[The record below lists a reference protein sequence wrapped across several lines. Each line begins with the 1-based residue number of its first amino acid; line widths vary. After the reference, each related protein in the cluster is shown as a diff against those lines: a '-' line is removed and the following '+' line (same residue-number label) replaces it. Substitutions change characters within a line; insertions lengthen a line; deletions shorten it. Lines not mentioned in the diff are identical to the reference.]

1 MTTVNVVK
9 KRGIRVHPRLM
20 FHIDYW
26 MLLAFAGLVII
37 GLLTVYSTTFD
48 LGRQWHDGD
57 AGYFMRR
64 QLIALA
70 LGLVGFVAVFIFDY
84 NLLLKLSIVIFIVA
98 IIGLI
103 ATLAVGVES
112 LGAKRG
118 LMGGSIQPSELA
130 KLATIIYIAH
140 WLSSKGDRIKGVTYG
155 LIPFSIIVGAVCGL
169 IVRQPDL
176 STAVLIA
183 SVSFTLFFIAGADLK
198 QFILAIV
205 IGGAVFA
212 VLVFVFPHA
221 QARVEAYRIAL
232 ENPMAA
238 GYQVEQ
244 TLAAVANGGIW
255 GVGPGAS
262 TQKFI
267 PLPAAHTDGAF
278 AILAEEY
285 GLVGSLATMSLMAIL
300 VWRGLKAAGSARD
313 GYGFLLAVGITCWL
327 GFQTLLNIAVI
338 TAVIPVTG
346 IPLPF
351 ISYGGSAFA
360 MSIVGAGVLLNVS
373 RDSSIMI
380 RPQPK
385 PSSSRERRRDS

>member
-84 NLLLKLSIVIFIVA
+84 HLLRKLSIVIFIVA
-98 IIGLI
+98 ILGLI

>member
-84 NLLLKLSIVIFIVA
+84 HLLRKLSIVIFIVA

>member
-1 MTTVNVVK
+1 MATVNVIK
-9 KRGIRVHPRLM
+9 KKGNRVSPTLF

-26 MLLAFAGLVII
+26 LLLAVAGLIII

-48 LGRQWHDGD
+48 IGRQWHDGD
-57 AGYFMRR
+57 SGYFIRR
-64 QLIALA
+64 QLMALL
-70 LGLVGFVAVFIFDY
+70 LGLTGFLAVLVFDY
-84 NLLLKLSIVIFIVA
+84 HILRKFSIVIFLVA
-98 IIGLI
+98 LIGLVV
-103 ATLAVGVES
+103 TLIFGEES
-112 LGAKRG
+112 LGAQRG
-118 LMGGSIQPSELA
+118 LLGGSYQPAELA

-140 WLSSKGDRIKGVTYG
+140 WLSSKGDRIKMATYG
-155 LIPFSIIVGAVCGL
+155 LVPFAIIVGVVCGL

-183 SVSFTLFFIAGADLK
+183 LISFTLFFVAGADIK
-198 QFILAIV
+198 QFTLAI
-205 IGGAVFA
+205 ILGGAVFMA
-212 VLVFVFPHA
+212 LVLVFPHA
-221 QARVEAYRIAL
+221 AARWEAYQITLVNPL
-232 ENPMAA
+232 ES

-244 TLAAVANGGIW
+244 TLAALANGGLF

-267 PLPAAHTDGAF
+267 PLPAGHTDGAF
-278 AILAEEY
+278 AILAEEF
-285 GLVGSLATMSLMAIL
+285 GLIGALSVMGLMAIL
-300 VWRGLKAAGSARD
+300 VWRGFRAANQARD
-313 GYGFLLAVGITCWL
+313 GYGSLLAIGITCWL

-360 MSIVGAGVLLNVS
+360 ISIVGAGVLLNVS
-373 RDSSIMI
+373 RDASILK

-385 PSSSRERRRDS
+385 TRGTS

>member
-1 MTTVNVVK
+1 MATVNVVR
-9 KRGIRVHPRLM
+9 KRGLRVHPRLM

-26 MLLAFAGLVII
+26 LLLAVAGLVIV

-48 LGRQWHDGD
+48 IGRQWHEGD
-57 AGYFMRR
+57 AGYFVRR
-64 QLIALA
+64 QLVALA
-70 LGLVGFVAVFIFDY
+70 LGLVGFLAVLVFDY
-84 NLLLKLSIVIFIVA
+84 HILRKFSIVIFAVA
-98 IIGLI
+98 IVGLV
-103 ATLAVGVES
+103 ATLAIGEES

-130 KLATIIYIAH
+130 KLAIIIYIAH

-155 LIPFSIIVGAVCGL
+155 LVPFSIIVGIVCGL
-169 IVRQPDL
+169 IVRQPDI

-183 SVSFTLFFIAGADLK
+183 MISFTMFFIAGADLK
-198 QFILAIV
+198 QFVLAI
-205 IGGAVFA
+205 ILGGAVFA

-232 ENPMAA
+232 ENPLAA

-244 TLAAVANGGIW
+244 TLAALANGGIF

-262 TQKFI
+262 MQKFI

-285 GLVGSLATMSLMAIL
+285 GLVGAVGVMTLMAIL
-300 VWRGLKAAGSARD
+300 VWRGFKTASQARD

-327 GFQTLLNIAVI
+327 GYQTLLNIAVI

-360 MSIVGAGVLLNVS
+360 MSIVGAGVLINVS
-373 RDSSIMI
+373 RDASIMI

-385 PSSSRERRRDS
+385 APSSR

>member
-1 MTTVNVVK
+1 MTTVNVVR
-9 KRGIRVHPRLM
+9 KRGLRVHPKLM

-26 MLLAFAGLVII
+26 LLLAVAGLVII

-57 AGYFMRR
+57 TGYFMRR
-64 QLIALA
+64 QLVALGIGLLGFVGVMLFDYQILRKFSVVIFGIALV
-70 LGLVGFVAVFIFDY
+70 GLLAT
-84 NLLLKLSIVIFIVA
+84 L
-98 IIGLI
+98 IIGE
-103 ATLAVGVES
+103 ES

-118 LMGGSIQPSELA
+118 LLGGSFQPSELA
-130 KLATIIYIAH
+130 KLAIIIYTAH
-140 WLSSKGDRIKGVTYG
+140 WLSSKGDRIKGLTYG
-155 LIPFSIIVGAVCGL
+155 LVPFSIIVGAVCGL

-183 SVSFTLFFIAGADLK
+183 MISFTLFFIAGADLK
-198 QFILAIV
+198 QFVLAIV
-205 IGGAVFA
+205 LGGAVFA
-212 VLVFVFPHA
+212 FLVFAFPHA
-221 QARVEAYRIAL
+221 QARWEAYRIAL
-232 ENPMAA
+232 EDPLAA

-244 TLAAVANGGIW
+244 TLAALANGGVF

-278 AILAEEY
+278 AILAEEF
-285 GLVGSLATMSLMAIL
+285 GLVGALGVMSLMAIL
-300 VWRGLKAAGSARD
+300 VWRGFKAASHARD

-360 MSIVGAGVLLNVS
+360 MSIIGAGVLINVS
-373 RDSSIMI
+373 RDASIMK

-385 PSSSRERRRDS
+385 ATNSR

>member
-1 MTTVNVVK
+1 
-9 KRGIRVHPRLM
+9 
-20 FHIDYW
+20 
-26 MLLAFAGLVII
+26 
-37 GLLTVYSTTFD
+37 
-48 LGRQWHDGD
+48 
-57 AGYFMRR
+57 
-64 QLIALA
+64 LIAA
-70 LGLVGFVAVFIFDY
+70 
-84 NLLLKLSIVIFIVA
+84 
-98 IIGLI
+98 
-103 ATLAVGVES
+103 
-112 LGAKRG
+112 
-118 LMGGSIQPSELA
+118 
-130 KLATIIYIAH
+130 
-140 WLSSKGDRIKGVTYG
+140 
-155 LIPFSIIVGAVCGL
+155 
-169 IVRQPDL
+169 
-176 STAVLIA
+176 
-183 SVSFTLFFIAGADLK
+183 VSFTLFFIAGADLK
-198 QFILAIV
+198 QFVLAIV

-212 VLVFVFPHA
+212 MLVFVFPHA

-285 GLVGSLATMSLMAIL
+285 GLVGALSTMSLMAIL
-300 VWRGLKAAGSARD
+300 VWRGLKTAGSARD

-385 PSSSRERRRDS
+385 PSSSR

>member
-1 MTTVNVVK
+1 MTTVNVVR
-9 KRGIRVHPRLM
+9 KRGLRVHPKLM

-26 MLLAFAGLVII
+26 LLLAVAGLVII

-57 AGYFMRR
+57 TGYFMRR
-64 QLIALA
+64 QLVALGIGLLGFVGVMLFDYQILRKFSVVIFGIALV
-70 LGLVGFVAVFIFDY
+70 GLLAT
-84 NLLLKLSIVIFIVA
+84 L
-98 IIGLI
+98 IIGE
-103 ATLAVGVES
+103 ES

-118 LMGGSIQPSELA
+118 LLGGSFQPSELA
-130 KLATIIYIAH
+130 KLATIIYTAH
-140 WLSSKGDRIKGVTYG
+140 WLSSKGDRIKGLTYG
-155 LIPFSIIVGAVCGL
+155 LVPFSIIVGAVCGL

-183 SVSFTLFFIAGADLK
+183 MISFTLFFIAGADLK
-198 QFILAIV
+198 QFVLAIV
-205 IGGAVFA
+205 LGGAVFA
-212 VLVFVFPHA
+212 FLVFAFPHA
-221 QARVEAYRIAL
+221 QARWEAYRIAL
-232 ENPMAA
+232 EDPLAA

-244 TLAAVANGGIW
+244 TLAALANGGVF

-278 AILAEEY
+278 AILAEEF
-285 GLVGSLATMSLMAIL
+285 GLVGALGVMSLMAIL
-300 VWRGLKAAGSARD
+300 VWRGFKAASHARD

-360 MSIVGAGVLLNVS
+360 MSIIGAGVLINVS
-373 RDSSIMI
+373 RDASIMK

-385 PSSSRERRRDS
+385 ATNSR